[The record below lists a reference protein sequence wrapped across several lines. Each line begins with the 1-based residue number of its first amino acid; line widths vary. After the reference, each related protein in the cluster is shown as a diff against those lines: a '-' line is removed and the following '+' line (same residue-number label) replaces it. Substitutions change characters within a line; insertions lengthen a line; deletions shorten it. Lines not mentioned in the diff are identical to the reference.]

1 MSALTPIEF
10 EWVDND
16 QRLAELCEQW
26 QQQAVIALDT
36 EFIRTRTFFPK
47 IGLLQIADN
56 QGVYLVDPLVLDD
69 TQPLKEL
76 WQNTS
81 VIKVIHSCS
90 EDLSVFEHYLSV
102 LPAPL
107 FDTQIAAAFAGY
119 GASIGYANL
128 ISHIKDEVI
137 PKEETRSDWLQRPLS
152 QSQLNYAALDVV
164 HLLEVYETLSS
175 QLKQKQRLPW
185 VELEC
190 QQLLEKIAQD
200 ELDQYYLRVKSAWK
214 LQSHQL
220 AVLRQLC
227 HWREHEVRQLDIPR
241 NRLIKDATLLEM
253 AQRLPENNKHLHRLR
268 DIYPNFIDQYGVH
281 CLQLIQQVLDGDPST
296 HPQRLSSPLTLDQR
310 TLFKSLKEISV
321 EIAESLNIPPE
332 FLVRK
337 KDIESLVR
345 GAQDSLI
352 ELPSSLKGWRHDVIG
367 QPLLN
372 YLSSSSK

>member
-1 MSALTPIEF
+1 MGSLAPIEF
-10 EWVDND
+10 EWVDTD

-26 QQQAVIALDT
+26 QQQSVIALDT

-56 QGVYLVDPLVLDD
+56 QGVYLVDPLEIED
-69 TQPLKEL
+69 TQPLKTV
-76 WQNTS
+76 WQNTN

-90 EDLSVFEHYLSV
+90 EDLSVFEHYLSA
-102 LPAPL
+102 LPTPL

-128 ISHIKDEVI
+128 IHHIKDEVI

-164 HLLEVYETLSS
+164 HLLEVYDMLTS
-175 QLKQKQRLPW
+175 QLSQKQRLPW

-190 QQLLEKIAQD
+190 QQLLDKIAQE
-200 ELDQYYLRVKSAWK
+200 ELGQYYLRVKSAWK

-220 AVLRQLC
+220 AVLQQLC
-227 HWREHEVRQLDIPR
+227 HWREQEVRQLDIPR

-253 AQRLPENNKHLHRLR
+253 AQRLPENNKQLRRVR
-268 DIYPNFIDQYGVH
+268 DIYPNFIEQYGAH
-281 CLQLIQQVLDGDPST
+281 CLQLIQQVLDDPST
-296 HPQRLSSPLTLDQR
+296 YPQRLSSPLTLDQR

-332 FLVRK
+332 FLARK
-337 KDIESLVR
+337 KDIEALVR
-345 GAQDSLI
+345 SAQGSLI
-352 ELPSSLKGWRHDVIG
+352 ELPGSLKGWRQDVIG

-372 YLSSSSK
+372 YLSSNTK